1 MQFLF
6 SLKLHIIY
14 WGKFMKETIN
24 YYYNVYPDSLIEIE
38 NGVYF
43 YLNGCTNK
51 QSATEINEYIIENCQ
66 FKYEIMGNKVYYK
79 E

>member
-1 MQFLF
+1 
-6 SLKLHIIY
+6 
-14 WGKFMKETIN
+14 MKKRI
-24 YYYNVYPDSLIEIE
+24 DDMHD
-38 NGVYF
+38 VYF

-51 QSATEINEYIIENCQ
+51 QSAIEINEYIIENCQ